1 MRLTLNFYFD
11 AERVFFY
18 NSKLFQGP
26 QRPLNQPPRT
36 RAFAERIRGCLLGS
50 HNPPRRNLSRHATAA
65 WVWWTFRPPHA
76 VARCCVAWRPVG

>member
-50 HNPPRRNLSRHATAA
+50 HNPP
-65 WVWWTFRPPHA
+65 PHA